1 MDMKKNQH
9 FNPGEIWESIELPD
23 NLDLLIKNSVEEGYK
38 RMQDKKKRTEKWR
51 GKRMAAA
58 VGIVVLG
65 CAAAIPVK
73 AFVTSLVQER
83 MQHIPAE
90 EIKEVESVMDSQ
102 EVNADSYSREY
113 TQTEKERYGNLYR
126 AYLQGTFPQG
136 ELRQEQ
142 TQKKETA
149 DSLYYAR
156 DTSTFYLPEREL
168 TDEELLQIIEFET
181 KRDYV
186 LSERTE
192 PADITA
198 EEKQAR
204 EQIAESGG
212 ITEEKAIALGTE
224 WLHNLYGVSEKGME
238 LNHYLNTDMGAD
250 GKGVYNVNF
259 SVRSTEYYYFYF
271 DPQDGTL
278 LGASGSLAADMDAD
292 GVSYAVLEGK
302 MEKMCET
309 AKAVLTGKLQKEAEY
324 EKIVCAY
331 RDENGYLGSF
341 NRIAYYFIRKDGS
354 AYKIAMNAAR
364 EAFLDYAD
372 IEDYGAYIQEQNPQ
386 TAEKSKNPN
395 SGQGK
400 TVYVEMWK

>member
-1 MDMKKNQH
+1 MDMKKNQY
-9 FNPGEIWESIELPD
+9 FNPGEIWESIEVPD

-51 GKRMAAA
+51 GKRMVAA

-83 MQHIPAE
+83 MQHIPGE

-142 TQKKETA
+142 TQKKEAA

-156 DTSTFYLPEREL
+156 DTSTFCLPEREL

-181 KRDYV
+181 KRDYGAF
-186 LSERTE
+186 RKNGAGGYHGRRKAGQGT
-192 PADITA
+192 D
-198 EEKQAR
+198 
-204 EQIAESGG
+204 SGKRRDY
-212 ITEEKAIALGTE
+212 EEKAIALGTE

-238 LNHYLNTDMGAD
+238 LNHYLNTDMGAE

-278 LGASGSLAADMDAD
+278 LGASSSLAADMDAD
-292 GVSYAVLEGK
+292 AVSYAVLEGK

-364 EAFLDYAD
+364 EAFLDYAY

-400 TVYVEMWK
+400 TVYVEIGK

>member
-83 MQHIPAE
+83 MQRIPAE

-142 TQKKETA
+142 TQKKERA

-168 TDEELLQIIEFET
+168 TDEELLQIIEFEMCFPKERSRRISRQKKSRPGNRSRKAAGLPK
-181 KRDYV
+181 KRQ
-186 LSERTE
+186 LCWEANGFIICMAC
-192 PADITA
+192 P
-198 EEKQAR
+198 K
-204 EQIAESGG
+204 
-212 ITEEKAIALGTE
+212 
-224 WLHNLYGVSEKGME
+224 KGW
-238 LNHYLNTDMGAD
+238 N
-250 GKGVYNVNF
+250 
-259 SVRSTEYYYFYF
+259 
-271 DPQDGTL
+271 
-278 LGASGSLAADMDAD
+278 
-292 GVSYAVLEGK
+292 
-302 MEKMCET
+302 
-309 AKAVLTGKLQKEAEY
+309 
-324 EKIVCAY
+324 
-331 RDENGYLGSF
+331 
-341 NRIAYYFIRKDGS
+341 
-354 AYKIAMNAAR
+354 
-364 EAFLDYAD
+364 
-372 IEDYGAYIQEQNPQ
+372 
-386 TAEKSKNPN
+386 
-395 SGQGK
+395 
-400 TVYVEMWK
+400 

>member
-83 MQHIPAE
+83 MQHIPGE

-156 DTSTFYLPEREL
+156 DTSTFCLPEREL

-238 LNHYLNTDMGAD
+238 LNH
-250 GKGVYNVNF
+250 
-259 SVRSTEYYYFYF
+259 
-271 DPQDGTL
+271 
-278 LGASGSLAADMDAD
+278 
-292 GVSYAVLEGK
+292 
-302 MEKMCET
+302 
-309 AKAVLTGKLQKEAEY
+309 
-324 EKIVCAY
+324 
-331 RDENGYLGSF
+331 
-341 NRIAYYFIRKDGS
+341 
-354 AYKIAMNAAR
+354 
-364 EAFLDYAD
+364 
-372 IEDYGAYIQEQNPQ
+372 
-386 TAEKSKNPN
+386 
-395 SGQGK
+395 
-400 TVYVEMWK
+400 